1 MNDQVNNGDQGQ
13 NTSLG
18 WRAALPDEFKEHE
31 FVKNFQKPGDF
42 VKAAIEIKTERDSLK
57 SRLEESIPRL
67 PKDASPE
74 EVEVFYRSIG
84 MPEKPDSYELPA
96 NGADPEMLRWAK
108 TAFHRSRLTTDQ
120 AKTLA
125 GEFNAYIKSLVEKHE
140 AEQVKAREA
149 VEKQLRAELGMRY
162 EESLEHAK
170 RFWKAHADSEFQ
182 QFVES
187 TGLGNDPRLIRFVI
201 NVAKKFAEDRS
212 MSGEPAKQK
221 KEIVPGLVYDKS
233 PAPPKR

>member
-84 MPEKPDSYELPA
+84 MPENRIPMNYRPTVPTRRCSGGRRP
-96 NGADPEMLRWAK
+96 
-108 TAFHRSRLTTDQ
+108 H
-120 AKTLA
+120 
-125 GEFNAYIKSLVEKHE
+125 
-140 AEQVKAREA
+140 
-149 VEKQLRAELGMRY
+149 
-162 EESLEHAK
+162 
-170 RFWKAHADSEFQ
+170 
-182 QFVES
+182 S
-187 TGLGNDPRLIRFVI
+187 TGR
-201 NVAKKFAEDRS
+201 A
-212 MSGEPAKQK
+212 
-221 KEIVPGLVYDKS
+221 
-233 PAPPKR
+233 